1 MARTIASVGGHVI
14 HAFGNKYFI
23 RNEIIFMQKDIASIR
38 RDYQLAS
45 LDEAATAPHPMDQ
58 FEHWW
63 QEAIA
68 SNIDEVNAFVLST
81 VDALGAPASRV
92 VLLKGYT
99 PEGFV
104 FFTNYDSDKGK
115 EIAENPLVAIN
126 FFWKEL
132 ERQVRITGSIK
143 KISTEE
149 SDIYFHS
156 RPLGSQVGAIS
167 SPQSKV
173 IPNRAYLE
181 QIVATNLEKYKAG
194 NVPLPSHWG
203 GYIVHPTNIEFWQ
216 GRSSRLHDRIKYNLA
231 SDGQW
236 TKVRLAP

>member
-1 MARTIASVGGHVI
+1 MNR
-14 HAFGNKYFI
+14 
-23 RNEIIFMQKDIASIR
+23 DIASIR
-38 RDYQLAS
+38 KDYQLAS
-45 LDEAATAPHPMDQ
+45 LDEAATAFNPMDQ

-63 QEAIA
+63 EDAIA

-81 VDALGAPASRV
+81 VDDQGIPSSRV
-92 VLLKGYT
+92 LLLKGYT

-104 FFTNYDSDKGK
+104 FFTNYDSAKGQ
-115 EIAENPLVAIN
+115 EINSNPKVAMN

-132 ERQVRITGSIK
+132 ERQVRITGDIK

-149 SDIYFHS
+149 SSAYFHS
-156 RPLGSQVGAIS
+156 RPLGSQIGAIS

-173 IPNRAYLE
+173 IPNREYLE
-181 QIVATNLEKYKAG
+181 QLVAMNVEKYKDG
-194 NVPLPSHWG
+194 DVPLPSNWG

-216 GRSSRLHDRIKYNLA
+216 GRSSRLHDRIKYNLS

-236 TKVRLAP
+236 HKVRLAP